1 VKYLPTNLKKTKMKK
16 KDIKK
21 LVGIYRQCVD
31 VLKLETRTNHYSNTI
46 KKKINKLCKDYELT
60 QRRVAIV

>member
-1 VKYLPTNLKKTKMKK
+1 MKK
-16 KDIKK
+16 KDVKK

-60 QRRVAIV
+60 QRRVTIV